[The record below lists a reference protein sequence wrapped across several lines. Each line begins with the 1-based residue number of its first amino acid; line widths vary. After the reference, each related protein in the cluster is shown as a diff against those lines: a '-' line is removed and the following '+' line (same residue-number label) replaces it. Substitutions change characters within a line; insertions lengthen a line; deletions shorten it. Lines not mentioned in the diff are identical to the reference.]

1 LQGKTVLLVDDEET
15 VRRVGASMLE
25 RLGCQVETAPDGRA
39 AIEIFAENPSRF
51 DCVILDLTMPRMG
64 GEECF
69 ERLREIR
76 DDVVVVLTSGYS
88 EQELVDRVAGRGM
101 AGFLQ
106 KPYLYEVF
114 TATLMR
120 VCR

>member
-1 LQGKTVLLVDDEET
+1 MLLVDDEET
-15 VRRVGASMLE
+15 VRRVGTSMLD
-25 RLGCQVETAPDGRA
+25 RLGCQVETAPDGHA
-39 AIEIFAENPSRF
+39 AVEIFAENPSRF

-64 GEECF
+64 GEECL

-88 EQELVDRVAGRGM
+88 EQELANRVAGRGM

-114 TATLMR
+114 TATLMKA
-120 VCR
+120 CG